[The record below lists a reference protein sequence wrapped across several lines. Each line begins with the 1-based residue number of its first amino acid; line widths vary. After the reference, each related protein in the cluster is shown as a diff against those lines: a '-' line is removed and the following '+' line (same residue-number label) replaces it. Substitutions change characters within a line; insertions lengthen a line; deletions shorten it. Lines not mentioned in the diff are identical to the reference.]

1 MWSSDPGSAQLGSQ
15 APGPHTAAQ
24 CRRDGPR
31 PQVWAHRCPPP
42 PHRAPPGGGL
52 TLKLSP
58 EDPGTHAPPPKR
70 CSPHPPP
77 RETALLLSTSKDQPC
92 QVSPLLRRRWRPL
105 HTPTALR
112 EETARRRSVSDPLC
126 PAKGSPHSPGDL
138 WYRHPGA
145 GGLSLGANAGVWRE
159 PGGGPGASMW
169 WKESQQIGTG
179 VSPTAHSHDVSGHGQ
194 SCRGQ
199 EGNSTAW
206 LGI

>member
-24 CRRDGPR
+24 CWRDGPR
-31 PQVWAHRCPPP
+31 PQVWAHRGPPP

-138 WYRHPGA
+138 WYRHPG
-145 GGLSLGANAGVWRE
+145 
-159 PGGGPGASMW
+159 GGGAQPRGTRRRLEGTRRWARCLHGA
-169 WKESQQIGTG
+169 
-179 VSPTAHSHDVSGHGQ
+179 
-194 SCRGQ
+194 
-199 EGNSTAW
+199 
-206 LGI
+206 